1 MMMNCNQTMKEK
13 ELLTD
18 LLCSQ
23 KFVTGVYNTY
33 CNEASTPAMRSC
45 LSSILQDE
53 HRIQEEIFNEM
64 SSKGYYKVEM
74 AEETKLSAEKQKF
87 SQNVT
92 V

>member
-1 MMMNCNQTMKEK
+1 MMNTNQTMQEK
-13 ELLTD
+13 EIMTD

-23 KFVTGVYNTY
+23 KFVTSLYNTF

-53 HRIQEEIFNEM
+53 HRVQEEIFNEM
-64 SSKGYYKVEM
+64 SNKGYYKVEM
-74 AEETKLSAEKQKF
+74 AEETKLNTEKQKF
-87 SQNVT
+87 AQTVT

>member
-1 MMMNCNQTMKEK
+1 MMNCSQSMNEK
-13 ELLTD
+13 QMMTD

-23 KFVTGVYNTY
+23 KLVTSVYNTY

-64 SSKGYYKVEM
+64 SAKGYYKVEM
-74 AEETKLSAEKQKF
+74 AEETKLSTERQKF
-87 SQNVT
+87 SQMASV
-92 V
+92 

>member
-1 MMMNCNQTMKEK
+1 MMMNCNQPMNEKQTM
-13 ELLTD
+13 TD

-23 KFVTGVYNTY
+23 KFVTSVYNTY

-64 SSKGYYKVEM
+64 SNKGYYKVEM
-74 AEETKLSAEKQKF
+74 AEDTKLNTEKQKF
-87 SQNVT
+87 AQTAT

>member
-1 MMMNCNQTMKEK
+1 MMNTNQTMQEK
-13 ELLTD
+13 EMMTD

-23 KFVTGVYNTY
+23 KFVTSLYNTF

-53 HRIQEEIFNEM
+53 HRVQEEIFNEM
-64 SSKGYYKVEM
+64 SNKGYYKVEM
-74 AEETKLSAEKQKF
+74 AEETKLNAEKQKF
-87 SQNVT
+87 AQTVT

>member
-1 MMMNCNQTMKEK
+1 MMNCNQTMMEK
-13 ELLTD
+13 EQMTD

-23 KFVTGVYNTY
+23 KFVTSVYNTF

-64 SSKGYYKVEM
+64 STNGYYQVEP
-74 AEETKLSAEKQKF
+74 AEDTKLSAEKQKF
-87 SQNVT
+87 AQTAT

>member
-1 MMMNCNQTMKEK
+1 MMNTNQTMQEK
-13 ELLTD
+13 EIMTD

-23 KFVTGVYNTY
+23 KFVTSLYNTF

-53 HRIQEEIFNEM
+53 HRVQEEIFNEM
-64 SSKGYYKVEM
+64 SNKGYYTVEM
-74 AEETKLSAEKQKF
+74 AEETKLNTEKQKF
-87 SQNVT
+87 AQTVT

>member
-1 MMMNCNQTMKEK
+1 MMNTNQTMQEK
-13 ELLTD
+13 EIMAD

-23 KFVTGVYNTY
+23 KFVTSLYNTF

-53 HRIQEEIFNEM
+53 HRVQEEIFNEM
-64 SSKGYYKVEM
+64 SNKGYYKVEM
-74 AEETKLSAEKQKF
+74 AEETKLNAEKQKYA
-87 SQNVT
+87 QTVT